1 MSRTEF
7 SRKTRRLAWERA
19 NGMCEGKVDDR
30 WHPGGL
36 WMKDG
41 KTAIWYPPGMLQKRC
56 NFPIDLGLFHYD
68 HIIPAQ
74 MGGDNTLSNVQV
86 LCRLCHAK
94 KTAADVGAIAKVR
107 RIRDRRSKS
116 LTSKRPMPFGRGSK
130 FKRKIDGTIVRR
142 A

>member
-1 MSRTEF
+1 MARTEF

-19 NGMCEGKVDDR
+19 NGMCEGRLPLTADEARKTQIGLTE
-30 WHPGGL
+30 PTLIIGG
-36 WMKDG
+36 K
-41 KTAIWYPPGMLQKRC
+41 PC

-68 HIIPAQ
+68 HIIPDW
-74 MGGDNTLSNVQV
+74 MGGDASLDNCQV

-130 FKRKIDGTIVRR
+130 FKRKIDGRIVER
-142 A
+142 

>member
-1 MSRTEF
+1 MARTEF

-19 NGMCEGKVDDR
+19 NGMCEGMIDDH
-30 WHPGGL
+30 WHSGGL
-36 WMKDG
+36 WLDG
-41 KTAIWYPPGMLQKRC
+41 GKAIWYPPGMLQKRC

-68 HIIPAQ
+68 HIVPDWT
-74 MGGDNTLSNVQV
+74 GGDNTLANCAV

-94 KTAADVGAIAKVR
+94 KTAEDVGAIAKVK

-116 LTSKRPMPFGRGSK
+116 LTSKRPMPFGRESK
-130 FKRKIDGTIVRR
+130 FKKRMDGTIVRR